1 MNELL
6 KTNGEKL
13 RPFSESSRL
22 YTVREKKNDPYIDP
36 FIDSDLSFPD
46 PPNQSRIERSSTADE
61 DDDCFFPCPGFGSV
75 VTVTCEAQ
83 LLSGLPLQHSP
94 RLAGGCQ
101 FQVNH

>member
-1 MNELL
+1 MIELL

-46 PPNQSRIERSSTADE
+46 PPNKENEIQVLNISERA
-61 DDDCFFPCPGFGSV
+61 
-75 VTVTCEAQ
+75 
-83 LLSGLPLQHSP
+83 
-94 RLAGGCQ
+94 
-101 FQVNH
+101 